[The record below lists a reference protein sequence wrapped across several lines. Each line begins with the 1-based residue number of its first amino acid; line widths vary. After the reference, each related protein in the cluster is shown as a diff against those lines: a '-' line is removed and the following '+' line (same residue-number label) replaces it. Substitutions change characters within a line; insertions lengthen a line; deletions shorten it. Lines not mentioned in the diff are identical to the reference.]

1 MAYASTW
8 RPAQLSSLIRF
19 ELRWKLSLATG
30 NVVSTKGITLK
41 KLNFLLM
48 LLSCTAIVGC
58 PAEKQVESACKYSRV
73 TTVENRDGKTTVTEC
88 LPDPAEVA
96 ALLEKEELKKQ
107 AAFQAALAEPVCVQV
122 IDGKTTFFPKEDCE
136 K

>member
-1 MAYASTW
+1 M
-8 RPAQLSSLIRF
+8 
-19 ELRWKLSLATG
+19 EKLKLLLLLLTFIA
-30 NVVSTKGITLK
+30 IT
-41 KLNFLLM
+41 
-48 LLSCTAIVGC
+48 GC

-88 LPDPAEVA
+88 LPDAAEVA

-122 IDGKTTFFPKEDCE
+122 IDGKTTVFPKEDCE